1 MSVLVI
7 FLSIV
12 VVLEGII
19 IGEVIAMSKN
29 AKFIFEIDDHD
40 PEDVKFKLT
49 ADDDVKPGRVY
60 FIKVLRK

>member
-1 MSVLVI
+1 MSALVI
-7 FLSIV
+7 FLTIV

-19 IGEVIAMSKN
+19 IGEVILASKN

-40 PEDVKFKLT
+40 PEDVKFKLK

-60 FIKVLRK
+60 FIKVVRK

>member
-1 MSVLVI
+1 MVVLVI
-7 FLSIV
+7 FLLAIAF
-12 VVLEGII
+12 LEAII
-19 IGEVIAMSKN
+19 IAEVILSSKN

-60 FIKVLRK
+60 FIKVVRK

>member
-12 VVLEGII
+12 VLLEGII
-19 IGEVIAMSKN
+19 IGEIILASKN

-60 FIKVLRK
+60 FIKVVRK

>member
-1 MSVLVI
+1 MVAIVI
-7 FLSIV
+7 FLAIV
-12 VVLEGII
+12 VILEGVI
-19 IGEVIAMSKN
+19 IGEVLYMAKN

-60 FIKVLRK
+60 FIKVVRK